1 MAKQKGIL
9 SEIAR
14 GGLYGLQKAAKGLGE
29 TATSA
34 IDYFADTDLTKDL
47 QTFFDNRM
55 IDAPESTAGE
65 ITSFITQFGV
75 PGLGAA
81 GLISKAGKF
90 SNLQKSLT
98 FGVVDGAVAT
108 DDTTTILDAFMDNDS
123 DEERLARLNG
133 SEAAANRLL
142 EKAQVAGE
150 ATAFIMALPYAIKG
164 VTGTVGGTL
173 DAVSPVAA
181 KVIASSGL
189 AKKTTKVKDFEGEMT
204 EQTLGLWEGIKNAF
218 SVKGVGLDGP
228 VGLISSEGLPNSI
241 VAQARGQKTAI
252 ANHNVEIV
260 NNNIKTLEK
269 TISQLDLSQ
278 TQAMSMARSIEDA
291 LFPQI
296 RVSYK
301 NPNIT
306 DPDEIKKL
314 AMKIRGNARR
324 NITNIEKRM
333 TQSYESLGIDEPLK
347 ISSIVRDMR
356 GQVDDMSREILDLR
370 KTDEKAFNALLTEEG
385 MKDVIARN
393 IGIYGTRVYRAFM
406 DDGTYLKNLDPKLK
420 EAAINEI
427 KKVTGFDEE
436 TANFVW
442 RSVSTRGRNSATN
455 KDFTGFETSEFIS
468 EGLSKAQQGILKGRT
483 LNNLP
488 AVRRALGEVSGFLQ
502 STPEQALAN
511 TGLVAASTVS
521 KLSSIIGKTKSFQDI
536 KLINDIGPT
545 QLGTKQFLKDKEF
558 LKDAIDLGNNTFEK
572 TATDGTK
579 ILYKQFG
586 DNFGALAGKVTRS
599 DFYNAIAKS
608 TTSFEQNHHALMKA
622 YAPILALKSISQY
635 GKTVGSPLAQVRNN
649 TSIPFFALLNGNVGS
664 TGKLADAYV
673 NTFAGLF
680 DPASR
685 KLKSE
690 VVNELTEQNIAQRG
704 GSALFGELKR
714 NAEIAFQASPGIGG
728 VLKRVKEAP
737 GIKQTTDFAEE
748 VYKMTDDVA
757 RVFNYFLEKA
767 RFKSALNLIR
777 SDKNLKPGAEFVPV
791 EAMTNIRNF
800 ENNIT
805 IGKNGGAVLD
815 IRKLTDDQVEA
826 FARAET
832 AELTLNTVQN
842 YQRVVP
848 IVRDGISRLP
858 IGNFTAFPAE
868 MIRNGTNAL
877 HRAIRELGSESPELQ
892 KIGMRRL
899 AGAATA
905 GGGIG
910 TGLVAAGAY
919 LTGVSYDQI
928 KAFQRQG
935 TPWEETATMV
945 PVGSDENG
953 NPTEFFNF
961 SYMNPYDL
969 FRRPALRILSEI
981 EEGNRNEESLTDILL
996 QSTFKGSQ
1004 ELISPF
1010 VEPAFGINAFVDA
1023 YNGETGTGRRIWRQG
1038 DTPGD
1043 KALKGFVYAI
1053 DTILPSATPVNF
1065 EFSEGNNFYVGA
1077 RLKDGPKS
1085 VINFT
1090 KNGNPGKGGRGQDLD
1105 VGETILQAFTGIKTV
1120 KPQLE
1125 TTLLFRAYEANE
1137 AIRDSANEFNSFL
1150 RSGNVGEKDAEEY
1163 TLAFIRANKDRYN
1176 ALRDLYQTLEDTRL
1190 LGLEYGEQREILKK
1204 AKITNYDEVLRGRFQ
1219 PIKPQR
1225 DLIIEEQLKGKP
1237 IPQIDLLRIR
1247 RELDLKDLEGKFRG
1261 SQNNTTT
1268 KNPVIRT
1275 SANNQQTQDRVSIAL
1290 RQAEIDKLL
1299 GIA

>member
-1 MAKQKGIL
+1 MAEKKGIL
-9 SEIAR
+9 SDIAR
-14 GGLYGLQKAAKGLGE
+14 GSLLGLQKSVKGVGE
-29 TATSA
+29 TVTSA

-65 ITSFITQFGV
+65 IASFITQFGV

-81 GLISKAGKF
+81 GLISRANKF
-90 SNLQKSLT
+90 SNLQKALT

-133 SEAAANRLL
+133 SEAAAARLM
-142 EKAQVAGE
+142 EKVNVAGE
-150 ATAFIMALPYAIKG
+150 ATAFVMGLPYAIKG
-164 VTGTVGGTL
+164 VTGAVGGTL

-218 SVKGVGLDGP
+218 SVKGVGLEGP
-228 VGLISSEGLPNSI
+228 VGLISSEGLPNTI
-241 VAQARGQKTAI
+241 VAQAKAQKTAI
-252 ANHNVEIV
+252 ANHNVEMV

-301 NPNIT
+301 NPGIT
-306 DPDEIKKL
+306 NPDEIKKL
-314 AMKIRGNARR
+314 AMKVRGNARR

-333 TQSYESLGIDEPLK
+333 TKTYENLGIDDRLK
-347 ISSIVRDMR
+347 VSNIVRDMR
-356 GQVDDMSREILDLR
+356 DQVDDMSREILDLR

-385 MKDVIARN
+385 LKDSVARN
-393 IGIYGTRVYRAFM
+393 IGIYGTRVYKAFM
-406 DDGTYLKNLDPKLK
+406 DDGAFLKNLDPKLK
-420 EAAINEI
+420 QEAINEI
-427 KKVTGFDEE
+427 KKVTGFDDN
-436 TANFVW
+436 TADYVW
-442 RSVSTRGRNSATN
+442 RSISSRGRSSATN
-455 KDFTGFETSEFIS
+455 KDFTGFETAEFIS

-488 AVRRALGEVSGFLQ
+488 AVRRALGEVSGYLQ

-511 TGLVAASTVS
+511 TGLVAASTIS
-521 KLSSIIGKTKSFQDI
+521 KLSSIIGKTKVFQDI

-558 LKDAIDLGNNTFEK
+558 LKGAIDVGPNRFAKPSADGK
-572 TATDGTK
+572 TEV
-579 ILYKQFG
+579 IYKQFG
-586 DNFGALAGKVTRS
+586 DNFGALSGMVTRE
-599 DFYNAIAKS
+599 DFYNAIAKT
-608 TTSFEQNHHALMKA
+608 TTSFEQNHHVLMKA
-622 YAPILALKSISQY
+622 YAPMLALKSISQY

-673 NTFAGLF
+673 NTFAGLI

-690 VVNELTEQNIAQRG
+690 VVEELTELGIAQRG
-704 GSALFGELKR
+704 GSAIFGELKR
-714 NAEIAFQASPGIGG
+714 NAEIAFDAAPGFGRVVKG
-728 VLKRVKEAP
+728 VKEVP

-748 VYKMTDDVA
+748 VYKMTDDTA
-757 RVFNYFLEKA
+757 RVFNYFLEKP
-767 RFKSALNLIR
+767 RFKNALNIIR
-777 SDKNLKPGAEFVPV
+777 ADKNLKPGAEFVPV
-791 EAMTNIRNF
+791 ESMANIKNF
-800 ENNIT
+800 QNNIT

-815 IRKLTDDQVEA
+815 IRRLTDDQVEA

-868 MIRNGTNAL
+868 MIRNGTNSL
-877 HRAIRELGSESPELQ
+877 HRAIRELASESPELQ

-899 AGAATA
+899 AGAITA
-905 GGGIG
+905 GGGFGAGI
-910 TGLVAAGAY
+910 TAAGAY
-919 LTGVSYDQI
+919 LTGVTYDQI

-945 PVGSDENG
+945 PVGSDEFG

-969 FRRPALRILSEI
+969 FRRPALRILAEV
-981 EEGNRNEESLTDILL
+981 EEGNRNEESLTKILL
-996 QSTFKGSQ
+996 DSTFEGSL
-1004 ELISPF
+1004 ELITPF
-1010 VEPAFGINAFVDA
+1010 IEPAFGINAINDA
-1023 YNGETGTGRRIWRQG
+1023 IRGETGTGRRIWRDG
-1038 DTPGD
+1038 DTVGD
-1043 KALKGFVYAI
+1043 KALKGFLYSI
-1053 DTILPSATPVNF
+1053 DTVLPSATPITF
-1065 EFSEGNNFYVGA
+1065 EEDAGNLYYVGA

-1090 KNGNPGKGGRGQDLD
+1090 KNGVAGKGGKGQELD
-1105 VGETILQAFTGIKTV
+1105 VGETMLQAFSGIKTV
-1120 KPQLE
+1120 KPQLD
-1125 TTLLFRAYEANE
+1125 TTLLYRAYEANE
-1137 AIRDSANEFNSFL
+1137 AIRDSSNEFNNYL
-1150 RSGNVGEKDAEEY
+1150 NSGNVGEKEAQNY
-1163 TLAFIRANKDRYN
+1163 TLAFIRANSDRYN
-1176 ALRDLYQTLEDTRL
+1176 ALRNLYQTLDDTRL
-1190 LGLEYGEQREILKK
+1190 LGMTLEEQQDILKK
-1204 AKITNYDEVLRGRFQ
+1204 AKITNYDEVLMKRFQ
-1219 PIKPQR
+1219 PIEPDQEKIFEQ
-1225 DLIIEEQLKGKP
+1225 QLKGKD
-1237 IPQIDLLRIR
+1237 IDPLQLERIF
-1247 RELDLKDLEGKFRG
+1247 EQLKLEDLEGRYRG
-1261 SQNNTTT
+1261 NQLGSVQSPSTQ
-1268 KNPVIRT
+1268 IR
-1275 SANNQQTQDRVSIAL
+1275 NNQNQDRVSVAL

-1299 GIA
+1299 GIN

>member
-1 MAKQKGIL
+1 MAEKKGIL

-14 GGLYGLQKAAKGLGE
+14 GGLYGLQKAAKGFGE
-29 TATSA
+29 TATSV

-55 IDAPESTAGE
+55 IDKPESTAGE

-81 GLISKAGKF
+81 GLVSRANKF
-90 SNLQKSLT
+90 SNLQKALT

-108 DDTTTILDAFMDNDS
+108 DDTTTILDAFIDNDS

-133 SEAAANRLL
+133 SEAAAARLM
-142 EKAQVAGE
+142 EKVNVAGE

-164 VTGTVGGTL
+164 VTGTIGGTL

-218 SVKGVGLDGP
+218 SVKGVGLEGP

-296 RVSYK
+296 KISYK

-306 DPDEIKKL
+306 DPNEIRAAAKQL
-314 AMKIRGNARR
+314 RANARR
-324 NITNIEKRM
+324 NITNVEKRM
-333 TQSYESLGIDEPLK
+333 TKSYESLGIDDRLK

-356 GQVDDMSREILDLR
+356 QQVDDMSRELLDLR
-370 KTDEKAFNALLTEEG
+370 KTDESAFNAILTEEG
-385 MKDVIARN
+385 LKDTIAEN

-406 DDGTYLKNLDPKLK
+406 DDGTFLKNLDPKLK
-420 EAAINEI
+420 QEAIDQI
-427 KKVTGFDEE
+427 KKVTGFDDK
-436 TANFVW
+436 TSDYVW
-442 RSVSTRGRNSATN
+442 RGISSRGRNSATN
-455 KDFTGFETSEFIS
+455 KDFTGFETAEFIS

-488 AVRRALGEVSGFLQ
+488 AVRRALGEVSGYLQ

-521 KLSSIIGKTKSFQDI
+521 KLASIIGKVKTFQDI

-545 QLGTKQFLKDKEF
+545 QLGTKQFLKDEQF
-558 LKDAIDLGNNTFEK
+558 IKDAVKLPNNTFIK
-572 TATDGTK
+572 PAADGTEVT
-579 ILYKQFG
+579 YKQFG
-586 DNFGALAGKVTRS
+586 ENFGALSGMVTRE

-608 TTSFEQNHHALMKA
+608 ATSFEQNHHVLMKA
-622 YAPILALKSISQY
+622 YAPFLALKSLSQY

-690 VVNELTEQNIAQRG
+690 VVEELTEVGIAQRG
-704 GSALFGELKR
+704 GSAIFGELKR
-714 NAEIAFQASPGIGG
+714 NAEIAYEAAPFLEKYVGAPI
-728 VLKRVKEAP
+728 RNAP
-737 GIKQTTDFAEE
+737 GIKQTADFAEE
-748 VYKMTDDVA
+748 VYKMTDDTA
-757 RVFNYFLEKA
+757 RVFNYFLEKP
-767 RFKSALNLIR
+767 RFKNALNIIR
-777 SDKNLKPGAEFVPV
+777 ADKNLKPGAEFVPV
-791 EAMTNIRNF
+791 ESLTNIKNF
-800 ENNIT
+800 QNNIT

-848 IVRDGISRLP
+848 IVREGISRLP

-899 AGAATA
+899 AGTITA
-905 GGGIG
+905 GGGFGAGI
-910 TGLVAAGAY
+910 TAAGAY
-919 LTGVSYDQI
+919 LTGVTYDQI

-945 PVGSDENG
+945 PVGSDEFG

-969 FRRPALRILSEI
+969 FRRPALRILAEV
-981 EEGNRNEESLTDILL
+981 EEGNRNEESLTKILL
-996 QSTFKGSQ
+996 DSTFEGSL
-1004 ELISPF
+1004 ELITPF
-1010 VEPAFGINAFVDA
+1010 IEPAFGINAINDA
-1023 YNGETGTGRRIWRQG
+1023 IRGETGTGRRIWRDG
-1038 DTPGD
+1038 DTVGD
-1043 KALKGFVYAI
+1043 KALKGFLYSI
-1053 DTILPSATPVNF
+1053 DTVLPSATPITF
-1065 EFSEGNNFYVGA
+1065 EEDAGNLYYVGA

-1090 KNGNPGKGGRGQDLD
+1090 KNGVAGKGGKGQELD
-1105 VGETILQAFTGIKTV
+1105 VGETMLQAFSGIKTV
-1120 KPQLE
+1120 KPQLD
-1125 TTLLFRAYEANE
+1125 TTLLYRAYEANE
-1137 AIRDSANEFNSFL
+1137 AIRDSSNEFNNYL
-1150 RSGNVGEKDAEEY
+1150 NSGNVGEKEAQNY
-1163 TLAFIRANKDRYN
+1163 TLAFIRANGDRYN
-1176 ALRDLYQTLEDTRL
+1176 ALRNLYQTLDDTRL
-1190 LGLEYGEQREILKK
+1190 LGMTLEEQQDILKK
-1204 AKITNYDEVLRGRFQ
+1204 AKITNYDEVLMKRFQ
-1219 PIKPQR
+1219 PIEPDQEKIFEQ
-1225 DLIIEEQLKGKP
+1225 QLKGKD
-1237 IPQIDLLRIR
+1237 IDPLQLERIF
-1247 RELDLKDLEGKFRG
+1247 EQLKLEDLEGRYRG
-1261 SQNNTTT
+1261 NQFGSVQSPSTQ
-1268 KNPVIRT
+1268 IR
-1275 SANNQQTQDRVSIAL
+1275 NNQNQDRVSVAL

-1299 GIA
+1299 GIN

>member
-1 MAKQKGIL
+1 MAEQKGIL

-14 GGLYGLQKAAKGLGE
+14 GGLYGLQKATKGVGE

-55 IDAPESTAGE
+55 IDKPESTAGE

-81 GLISKAGKF
+81 GLVSKASKF
-90 SNLQKSLT
+90 SNLQKALT
-98 FGVVDGAVAT
+98 FGVIDGAVAT

-142 EKAQVAGE
+142 EKANVAAE
-150 ATAFIMALPYAIKG
+150 ATAFVMALPYAIKG
-164 VTGTVGGTL
+164 VTGAVGGTL

-218 SVKGVGLDGP
+218 SVKGVGLEGP
-228 VGLISSEGLPNSI
+228 VGLISSEGLPNTI
-241 VAQARGQKTAI
+241 VAQAKSQKTAI
-252 ANHNVEIV
+252 ANHNVEMV

-278 TQAMSMARSIEDA
+278 TQAMSMSRSIEDA

-306 DPDEIKKL
+306 DPIEIRALAKKV
-314 AMKIRGNARR
+314 RGNALRKIK
-324 NITNIEKRM
+324 NTENKM
-333 TQSYESLGIDEPLK
+333 TKSYANLGIDEPLK
-347 ISSIVRDMR
+347 ISNLVKDMR

-370 KTDEKAFNALLTEEG
+370 KTDEKAFNALLTDEG
-385 MKDVIARN
+385 LKDTIAEN
-393 IGIYGTRVYRAFM
+393 IGIYGTRIYRAFM
-406 DDGTYLKNLDPKLK
+406 DDGTFLKNLDPKIK
-420 EAAINEI
+420 QGAIDQI
-427 KKVTGFDEE
+427 KKVTGFDDD
-436 TANFVW
+436 TADFVW
-442 RSVSTRGRNSATN
+442 RNISSRGRNSATN
-455 KDFTGFETSEFIS
+455 KDFTGFETTEFIS
-468 EGLSKAQQGILKGRT
+468 EGLSKSQQGILKGRT

-511 TGLVAASTVS
+511 TGLVTASTVS
-521 KLSSIIGKTKSFQDI
+521 KLGSIIGKTKSFQDI

-558 LKDAIDLGNNTFEK
+558 LKGAIDVGPNRFAK
-572 TATDGTK
+572 PSADGTTEV
-579 ILYKQFG
+579 IYKQFG
-586 DNFGALAGKVTRS
+586 DNFGALSGMVTRE
-599 DFYNAIAKS
+599 DFYNAIAKT
-608 TTSFEQNHHALMKA
+608 TTSFEQNHHVLMKA
-622 YAPILALKSISQY
+622 YAPMLALKSISQY

-673 NTFAGLF
+673 NTFAGLL

-690 VVNELTEQNIAQRG
+690 VVNELTEQNVAQRG

-714 NAEIAFQASPGIGG
+714 NAEIAFNSFPGIGG
-728 VLKRVKEAP
+728 ALKKVKEAP

-757 RVFNYFLEKA
+757 RVFNYFLEKT

-777 SDKNLKPGAEFVPV
+777 SDKNLKTGAEFIPV
-791 EAMTNIRNF
+791 EAMSNIKNF
-800 ENNIT
+800 GDNIT

-848 IVRDGISRLP
+848 IVKDGISRLP

-868 MIRNGTNAL
+868 MIRNGTNSL

-899 AGAATA
+899 SGAITA
-905 GGGIG
+905 GGGFG
-910 TGLVAAGAY
+910 AGITAVGSY
-919 LTGVSYDQI
+919 LTGVTYDQI

-945 PVGSDENG
+945 PVGSDKDG
-953 NPTEFFNF
+953 NPLEFFNF

-969 FRRPALRILSEI
+969 FRRPALRILAEV
-981 EEGNRNEESLTDILL
+981 EEGNRNEDSLTKILL
-996 QSTFKGSQ
+996 DSTFQGSL
-1004 ELISPF
+1004 ELITPF

-1023 YNGETGTGRRIWRQG
+1023 YNGETATGRKIWRDG

-1043 KALKGFVYAI
+1043 KLQKGLVYSI
-1053 DTILPSATPVNF
+1053 DTILPSATPVNL

-1090 KNGNPGKGGRGQDLD
+1090 KNGEPRKGGKGQELD
-1105 VGETILQAFTGIKTV
+1105 VGETMLQAFTGIKTV

-1125 TTLLFRAYEANE
+1125 KTLLFRAYEANQ
-1137 AIRDSANEFNSFL
+1137 AIRDSSNEFNSYL
-1150 RSGNVGEKDAEEY
+1150 RRPDFDEAKAKTY
-1163 TLAFIRANKDRYN
+1163 TLAYIRANKDRYN
-1176 ALRDLYQTLEDTRL
+1176 ALRDLYQTLQDTQL
-1190 LGLEYGEQREILKK
+1190 LGLSNLKQREILKK
-1204 AKITNYDEVLRGRFQ
+1204 AKITNYDEVLTGRFQ
-1219 PIKPQR
+1219 PINI
-1225 DLIIEEQLKGKP
+1225 DSMSIIEEKIKGKDINLP
-1237 IPQIDLLRIR
+1237 NLEQIKRK
-1247 RELDLKDLEGKFRG
+1247 LDLEDLEGKYRG
-1261 SQNNTTT
+1261 NKLGAVQSPPTQIINN
-1268 KNPVIRT
+1268 
-1275 SANNQQTQDRVSIAL
+1275 QTQDRVSVAL

-1299 GIA
+1299 GIS